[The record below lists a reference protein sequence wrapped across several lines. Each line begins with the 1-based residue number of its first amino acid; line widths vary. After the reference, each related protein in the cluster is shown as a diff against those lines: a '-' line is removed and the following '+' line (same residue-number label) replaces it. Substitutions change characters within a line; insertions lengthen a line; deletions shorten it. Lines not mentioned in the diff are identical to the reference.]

1 MNTLQ
6 VRQTIY
12 RTLEQQ
18 KLHAPLAL
26 AGSLYGSLKHRHP
39 VRVQHEDGLWIHR
52 HPDGVVVYR
61 QIYTVTP
68 SQLAEITADIFFHTY
83 TPGPGDVVVD
93 VGAGVG
99 TEVLSLSER
108 VGARGRVV
116 AIEASPSAFG
126 CLESCVRLN
135 ALGNVEPEFCAAFE
149 TNGSVV
155 ITDDGDSIGNHINS
169 GVGVEV
175 PARRLDDLLREKGIE
190 KVDFLKMNIEGAET
204 GALAGMPEL
213 LRATEHVAI
222 SCHDFI
228 ADRTGDDAFRTRTQI
243 IATLRDAG
251 FHVSTRHDRRE
262 FVAYTVYGDR
272 RA

>member
-116 AIEASPSAFG
+116 AIEASPSAFETAG
-126 CLESCVRLN
+126 
-135 ALGNVEPEFCAAFE
+135 PE
-149 TNGSVV
+149 
-155 ITDDGDSIGNHINS
+155 
-169 GVGVEV
+169 
-175 PARRLDDLLREKGIE
+175 RRQPPRS
-190 KVDFLKMNIEGAET
+190 A
-204 GALAGMPEL
+204 
-213 LRATEHVAI
+213 
-222 SCHDFI
+222 
-228 ADRTGDDAFRTRTQI
+228 
-243 IATLRDAG
+243 
-251 FHVSTRHDRRE
+251 
-262 FVAYTVYGDR
+262 GDR
-272 RA
+272 CEGPAGVRGSAPEAPPRSVGDTRGMRKQDT